1 MARAMGRIDQIDP
14 SACRAAA
21 RERFSADRMIG
32 QYLSLYERLARH
44 GAIKTVEATGSR
56 AS

>member
-1 MARAMGRIDQIDP
+1 MARAIRRIDCIQR

-44 GAIKTVEATGSR
+44 GAIKTVEASG
-56 AS
+56 